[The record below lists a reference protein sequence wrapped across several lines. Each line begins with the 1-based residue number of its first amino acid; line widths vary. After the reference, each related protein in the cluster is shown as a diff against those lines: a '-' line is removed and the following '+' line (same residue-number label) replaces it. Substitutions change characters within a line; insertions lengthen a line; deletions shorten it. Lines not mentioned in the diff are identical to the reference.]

1 MVYDVAVIGCGVIGA
16 ATAYELSH
24 FKLNV
29 LVLEAENDVADGT
42 TKANS
47 AIIHAGY
54 DPEPNT
60 EMARL
65 NVEGSKLAKDI
76 CKKLDVPY
84 KQCGSLVLAFS
95 DDEIPHLKK
104 LYDNG
109 VANGVPDIRVITGDE
124 ARKMEP
130 YLSKEVVAALY
141 APSAAIVN
149 PWDYA
154 LAMAETAVVNG
165 VEIKLRSKVTAIKK
179 QGDLFEIHT
188 TNGVY
193 TAKSVVNAAG
203 VHAGEIHEMV
213 AAPSFEMHPTSGQ
226 YYLMDR
232 SEGGLAG
239 SVIFQCPTKEGKG
252 VLVAP
257 TVHGNLIVGPDA
269 VPCGE
274 DDVKTTADGLD
285 YVARMGKKS
294 VPSVDLRAS
303 IRNFAGVRANTNKDD
318 FIIEV
323 VDGVHGFVDAAGIKS
338 PGLSAAPAIA
348 KKICSLLLAEGI
360 EMPFKDNYKGTRK
373 MKRFKQLSDSEKQAL
388 IRENPAY
395 GRVICRCET
404 ITEGEI
410 LDAIRSPITPCSV
423 DGIKRRCNAGMGRCQ
438 GGFCG
443 PRVLDIL
450 ARELG
455 VSPLDILQD
464 KDGTFILTG
473 QTKKAGEGTADV

>member
-1 MVYDVAVIGCGVIGA
+1 MLYDVAVIGCGIIGA
-16 ATAYELSH
+16 AAAYELSH
-24 FKLNV
+24 FKLNIV
-29 LVLEAENDVADGT
+29 VLEAENDVADGT

-54 DPEPNT
+54 DPKPNT

-65 NVEGSKLAKDI
+65 NVEGSALAKDI
-76 CKKLDVPY
+76 CKRLDVPY
-84 KQCGSLVLAFS
+84 MQCGSLVLAFS
-95 DDEIPHLKK
+95 DEDMLHIKK
-104 LYDNG
+104 LYENG
-109 VANGVPDIRVITGDE
+109 TANGVPDMRIISGDE
-124 ARKMEP
+124 VRKMEP
-130 YLSKEVVAALY
+130 YLSQEVVGALH

-154 LAMAETAVVNG
+154 LAMAETAAVNG
-165 VEIKLRSKVTAIKK
+165 VDIKLRSKVVAIKK
-179 QGDLFEIHT
+179 LDNLFEIHT
-188 TNGVY
+188 PSGVY
-193 TAKSVVNAAG
+193 TAKAIVNAAG
-203 VHAGEIHEMV
+203 VHAGEVHEMV
-213 AAPSFEMHPTSGQ
+213 AQPSFKMHPSSGE
-226 YYLMDR
+226 YYLMDK

-269 VPCGE
+269 VPCE
-274 DDVKTTADGLD
+274 ADDVKTTAEGLD
-285 YVARMGKKS
+285 YVARVGKKS
-294 VPSVDLRAS
+294 LPALDVRAC
-303 IRNFAGVRANTNKDD
+303 IRNFAGVRANTDRDD
-318 FIIEV
+318 FIIEAAE
-323 VDGVHGFVDAAGIKS
+323 GVHGFIDAAGIKS

-348 KKICSLLLAEGI
+348 KKICGLLCEAGI
-360 EMPFKDNYKGTRK
+360 EMLIKDSYKDERK
-373 MKRFKQLSDSEKQAL
+373 IKRFKQLSPDKKQAL

-443 PRVLDIL
+443 PRVVDIL

-455 VSPLDILQD
+455 VSPVDILQD

-473 QTKKAGEGTADV
+473 ETKNAEGTADV